1 MPATFKHIA
10 IMVQS
15 LAAIEGVLIHVI
27 TAWYQTE
34 ERPQQVFKLNVNK
47 LLNQCKRRKVQVNY
61 GAITAL
67 NAFFPTIQG

>member
-10 IMVQS
+10 IIVQS

-34 ERPQQVFKLNVNK
+34 ERSQQV
-47 LLNQCKRRKVQVNY
+47 
-61 GAITAL
+61 I
-67 NAFFPTIQG
+67 

>member
-47 LLNQCKRRKVQVNY
+47 LLNQCKRRKVHVNY

-67 NAFFPTIQG
+67 NAFFSTIQG